1 MIHPVRISF
10 FTGFLFFATLLSG
23 QEHRHTA
30 DELFKTAVELYK
42 QEQYWSAF
50 ELFSQIRSDDAG
62 SSRASLLASYR
73 ILCEIGMKDPAIAER
88 VARWELDYPSAPMK
102 HQIYFKMGELFSAR
116 ERYKEAMSAYDK
128 VHVKKLPV
136 ADRSAFSFRKGY
148 AALQTGDSAKAALYF
163 EEIEKFPGGTSYKWA
178 SRYYRGYI
186 HYSEGRFDLAV
197 PLLEPLTDVPQYG
210 ALSSVYLLQ
219 ALFYLKQYERVIQ
232 QGVPIY
238 RDADPALRTTLAK
251 TLSEAYFALDRT
263 QEARDF
269 FDDYMDDVSALT
281 LTDRYFSGILYFK
294 LGDFIRAAEQLSIVG
309 ERQDSLGQ
317 NALYHLGESYIRL
330 RNKVDAMEAF
340 KRASSMDFDPAIRED
355 AFFNYAKLSF
365 DLNRDIQV
373 LSLYR
378 KEYENSPK
386 LDEIQSYIAANY
398 FINQDYASA
407 VQALQAL
414 RTPTPENLADLK
426 KAAYLR
432 GIQLY
437 QAGSFRDAE
446 KYFGMAEEPY
456 WVAECLYRSNMFSNA
471 INLWKQYIQRSGSF
485 SNPDKYRTSHYNIAY
500 AYFKTGD
507 YTTAADWF
515 HRYLRL
521 GKTDRALAADTYLR
535 LGDCAFAQYQHQQA
549 TAEYQNALDHQTV
562 SPDYALYQIAMA
574 QGVLNLESQKILT
587 LDRLMREYPSSGFF
601 SSSLFEQG
609 RTYIQT
615 NQYDNAEE
623 RFRTILS
630 FGVHSAFHAKAL
642 VELGLIQINLQNPGG
657 ALDYYKEVLR
667 RFPDSPDAVN
677 ALAGIENVYLARNDS
692 KGFFDYL
699 ESLGIDSGKSP
710 DEKEL
715 MIFASAEQLYL
726 NDAPAAAVTALNNFI
741 KEYPGSDK
749 IPAAHFYLGECLSR
763 LGKMQMAA
771 DAYLVVMKRPSG
783 SFTELA
789 TKNYAAIQY
798 DLEQYANAV
807 DAYMSLFDIALI
819 ENNRFEAQKG
829 LMWSFFRNK
838 QYRNAIVQSNK
849 VLENKAFDKKIH
861 TEANYVKAKSHLALG
876 ERDLALPLLEVLAR
890 ENHTATGAEA
900 SYLLCK
906 DAFDSGDFDRAE
918 TMIYNFADTDTPQ
931 EYWIAR
937 TFMLLGDIFAE
948 RGEWAQAK
956 ATYQSVRDGY
966 SPSEPDDIAQ
976 LIALRIKRIEEEQP

>member
-42 QEQYWSAF
+42 QEQYWSAY

-148 AALQTGDSAKAALYF
+148 ASLQTGDSAKAALYF
-163 EEIEKFPGGTSYKWA
+163 EETEKFPGGTSYKWA

-515 HRYLRL
+515 HRYPAGQNRPCTGCGHLS
-521 GKTDRALAADTYLR
+521 
-535 LGDCAFAQYQHQQA
+535 QA
-549 TAEYQNALDHQTV
+549 
-562 SPDYALYQIAMA
+562 
-574 QGVLNLESQKILT
+574 G
-587 LDRLMREYPSSGFF
+587 
-601 SSSLFEQG
+601 
-609 RTYIQT
+609 
-615 NQYDNAEE
+615 
-623 RFRTILS
+623 
-630 FGVHSAFHAKAL
+630 
-642 VELGLIQINLQNPGG
+642 
-657 ALDYYKEVLR
+657 
-667 RFPDSPDAVN
+667 
-677 ALAGIENVYLARNDS
+677 
-692 KGFFDYL
+692 
-699 ESLGIDSGKSP
+699 
-710 DEKEL
+710 
-715 MIFASAEQLYL
+715 
-726 NDAPAAAVTALNNFI
+726 
-741 KEYPGSDK
+741 
-749 IPAAHFYLGECLSR
+749 
-763 LGKMQMAA
+763 
-771 DAYLVVMKRPSG
+771 
-783 SFTELA
+783 
-789 TKNYAAIQY
+789 
-798 DLEQYANAV
+798 
-807 DAYMSLFDIALI
+807 
-819 ENNRFEAQKG
+819 
-829 LMWSFFRNK
+829 
-838 QYRNAIVQSNK
+838 
-849 VLENKAFDKKIH
+849 
-861 TEANYVKAKSHLALG
+861 
-876 ERDLALPLLEVLAR
+876 
-890 ENHTATGAEA
+890 
-900 SYLLCK
+900 
-906 DAFDSGDFDRAE
+906 
-918 TMIYNFADTDTPQ
+918 
-931 EYWIAR
+931 
-937 TFMLLGDIFAE
+937 
-948 RGEWAQAK
+948 
-956 ATYQSVRDGY
+956 
-966 SPSEPDDIAQ
+966 
-976 LIALRIKRIEEEQP
+976 